1 MRSFLMQTLCEIESL
16 PGVSI
21 DETVDGFEVKGPGYE
36 LDVRESPAGY
46 TYKDKNVE
54 ITMQKMTRAI
64 VCYELLNGSAEQQL
78 ELLRNSDTGVAK
90 ELLLK
95 LPEGK
100 SALAFTEELSDAIRL
115 VEEQIKYKIK

>member
-1 MRSFLMQTLCEIESL
+1 MQTLCELESL

-21 DETVDGFEVKGPGYE
+21 DETVDGFEIKGLGYE

-64 VCYELLNGSAEQQL
+64 VCYELLNDSAEQQL

-100 SALAFTEELSDAIRL
+100 SALAFTEDLSDTIKL